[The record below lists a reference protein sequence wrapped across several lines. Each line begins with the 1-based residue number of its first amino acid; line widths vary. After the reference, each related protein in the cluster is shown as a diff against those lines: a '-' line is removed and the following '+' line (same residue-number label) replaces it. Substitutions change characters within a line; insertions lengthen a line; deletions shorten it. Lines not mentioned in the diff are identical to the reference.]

1 VQKNKN
7 MSNETNGFHHIEIH
21 TICPDYLLDLFI
33 RIYDFQLIAKR
44 ITLNYSQWLLK
55 SSKCQL
61 IISSV
66 FNSDLINEINN
77 NNHHHYDIL
86 TSILSQKTTRDF
98 ILDRNT
104 LFNVAL
110 HVKSIQSILDKNS
123 DLQVSTLYHIHP
135 VYYRMM
141 TY

>member
-1 VQKNKN
+1 

-44 ITLNYSQWLLK
+44 ITLNYSQWFLK

-66 FNSDLINEINN
+66 FNSDLINEIN

-123 DLQVSTLYHIHP
+123 DLQVSMLYHIHS

-141 TY
+141 TH

>member
-1 VQKNKN
+1 

-44 ITLNYSQWLLK
+44 MTLNYSQWFLK